1 MMAHEFTSIEALL
14 EEIAQNNHIGLSPDD
29 PILVLHTIQRRVLQD
44 SLQAQQAQLEQ
55 YQQALE
61 SLSLRWSQDAK
72 DKAERSLNA
81 ALAAGRNALAQAVQ
95 DSTSAA
101 AQALR
106 AELDTALER
115 VGATIERAHRIA
127 LLQLLA
133 AGITLCAAV
142 LGSWHLLA

>member
-1 MMAHEFTSIEALL
+1 MAHEFTSIETLL
-14 EEIAQNNHIGLSPDD
+14 EEIAAQNHVGLSPDD

-44 SLQAQQAQLEQ
+44 SLEAQQAQLDQ

-61 SLSLRWSQDAK
+61 SLSLRWSNDAR

-81 ALAAGRNALAQAVQ
+81 ALTAGRNALAQAVQ
-95 DSTSAA
+95 DSAGAA

-115 VGATIERAHRIA
+115 VGATLERAHRIA

-133 AGITLCAAV
+133 AGLTLCAAV
-142 LGSWHLLA
+142 LAGWRLLA

>member
-1 MMAHEFTSIEALL
+1 MAHAFTSIEALL
-14 EEIAQNNHIGLSPDD
+14 EEIAASNHIGLSRDD
-29 PILVLHTIQRRVLQD
+29 PILVLHTIQRRLLQD
-44 SLQAQQAQLEQ
+44 SLEAQQVQLDQ

-61 SLSLRWSQDAK
+61 SLSLRWSNDAK

-95 DSTSAA
+95 DSTSAS

-106 AELDTALER
+106 AELDTALVR
-115 VGATIERAHRIA
+115 VGATLERAHRIA

-133 AGITLCAAV
+133 AGLTLCAV
-142 LGSWHLLA
+142 LLAGWRLLA